1 MKQSDVCQS
10 QKDQKNVALI
20 IQAQKGDES
29 AKDAL
34 FDLNAGLIWSVVRKF
49 ANRGYELE
57 DLFQIGCI
65 GFLKAIEK
73 FDTGY
78 DVCFSTYA
86 VPMIMGEIRRF
97 LRDDGIIRVSR
108 SMKEA
113 YSKIRAAREILL
125 KQNGEEPTIAEIA
138 SFTGLSDEEIVTAME
153 ANASPESLYADN
165 NEQDKSDGRQLIDKL
180 GKDEPEEEK
189 LLNNIVLRE
198 VLKTL
203 NKRDKKIIDL
213 RYFEHKTQVET
224 AQILGI
230 SQVQISRL
238 EKRILSELKGRIG

>member
-165 NEQDKSDGRQLIDKL
+165 NGQDKSDGRQLIDKL

>member
-1 MKQSDVCQS
+1 MFVNLRRIK
-10 QKDQKNVALI
+10 KNVALI

-180 GKDEPEEEK
+180 GNDEPEEEK

>member
-180 GKDEPEEEK
+180 GNDEPEEEK

>member
-1 MKQSDVCQS
+1 LNHTEFQSEQLKALPDKLYGFFVSDRQFQMIGFFRIADRTGS
-10 QKDQKNVALI
+10 DKHSSKESAAAAKMLAVKDQ
-20 IQAQKGDES
+20 S
-29 AKDAL
+29 
-34 FDLNAGLIWSVVRKF
+34 FH
-49 ANRGYELE
+49 
-57 DLFQIGCI
+57 
-65 GFLKAIEK
+65 
-73 FDTGY
+73 
-78 DVCFSTYA
+78 
-86 VPMIMGEIRRF
+86 MIMGEIRRF